1 MDLAKLHLHWRTSH
15 YKGNSYRSY
24 SLARAYR
31 EHGKNRKEIV
41 LKLGRLSN
49 DEAQRWR
56 SLLQTVKK
64 PGAFLTTLDDLVVTR
79 HYAYLDVASA
89 SAVWDHWRLNEAF
102 AEHGNRD
109 VGIETIAR
117 ILVVNRCI
125 DPAAKSQ
132 APLWLRNTALPWLLN
147 LNPHSINASDVDKA
161 IALEWTPE

>member
-1 MDLAKLHLHWRTSH
+1 VDLAKLHLHWRTSH
-15 YKGNSYRSY
+15 YKGHSYRSY

-41 LKLGRLSN
+41 LKLGRLSK

-56 SLLQTVKK
+56 SLLQTLKK
-64 PGAFLTTLDDLVVTR
+64 PSAFVTTLDELIVTS

-89 SAVWDHWRLNEAF
+89 SAVWDHWRLNEVF
-102 AEHGNRD
+102 AARGNRD

-132 APLWLRNTALPWLLN
+132 TPQWFRRTTLP
-147 LNPHSINASDVDKA
+147 
-161 IALEWTPE
+161 